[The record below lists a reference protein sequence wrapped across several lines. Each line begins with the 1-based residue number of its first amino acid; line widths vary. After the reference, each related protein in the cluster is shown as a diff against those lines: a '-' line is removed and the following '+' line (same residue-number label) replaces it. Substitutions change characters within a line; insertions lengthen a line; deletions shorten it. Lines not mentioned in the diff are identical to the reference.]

1 MNTGSFQKWRIFA
14 RNSYLVKIIYSHY
27 LFPNQTVRLDVV
39 STTYTVLFTIFRIA
53 DLSDVIM
60 WGDYQDLGGQAN
72 SDYLWEDFSSWSIA
86 GDPPFHYH
94 PPSFST
100 LLNRHT
106 FSNNGLQRRVFGVR
120 PVVHPG
126 KYVLICLHSMRCI
139 AYSHFRNLRVQRF
152 SADVFLTH

>member
-1 MNTGSFQKWRIFA
+1 MLCRQHIRCCS
-14 RNSYLVKIIYSHY
+14 
-27 LFPNQTVRLDVV
+27 LF
-39 STTYTVLFTIFRIA
+39 FRIA